1 MKKTILLLLLVYG
14 CNKELTPLQE
24 IQSRIESTLK
34 KDLNNPESF
43 EFDSFTIID
52 TIYSKQAYNN
62 VKNYYLD
69 NKKHHN
75 EMIVSYQRMVNKWRD
90 YIKKYPKRKS
100 EFEKKAKALEIY
112 VDENKIGLKKA
123 LDEIKKVDSILSN
136 KIDDNKI
143 SEIEGLY
150 KFRTLN
156 EYNAKVLKSYTVF
169 LNDSLK
175 IIDIQEQKSKQDLS
189 K

>member
-34 KDLNNPESF
+34 QDLNNPESF
-43 EFDSFTIID
+43 EFDSFTFID
-52 TIYSKQAYNN
+52 TIYSKELYE
-62 VKNYYLD
+62 KLKEGYLD
-69 NKKHHN
+69 SEEHHN
-75 EMIVSYQRMVNKWRD
+75 EMIVDYQRMVDKWRD

-112 VDENKIGLKKA
+112 VDENEIGLKKT
-123 LDEIKKVDSILSN
+123 LDKIKKVDSILFTI
-136 KIDDNKI
+136 IDDNKI
-143 SEIEGLY
+143 SGIEGLY

-156 EYNAKVLKSYTVF
+156 EYNAKVLKSYNVF
-169 LNDSLK
+169 FNDSLK